1 VTAATAPAGATAPA
15 APNPF
20 ANPRLRALRDGAVV
34 AGLLFLV
41 YLFVVVAPQS
51 GTVGFDSLSY
61 WVYSMADPYKLV
73 HGTMGSF
80 VYSPVAARLFSL
92 DSLLPFWQFEWL
104 WTGVLLATAIWLG
117 GRRWLWVLAFPPVA
131 FELYHGNVHLLI
143 AAAIALGF
151 RYPAMWSFVLL
162 TKVTPGVGLIWFLVR
177 REWRSLAIALGV
189 TAVLVAIS
197 LAVDFPLWQQWI
209 DKELL
214 VSLRQPPNQ
223 PQIAIPLLL
232 RLPAAALLVGWGGLT
247 NRKWTV
253 PVAAAVAMP
262 VLWVSAF
269 SVLAAL
275 LAIGR
280 PELQERPAKP
290 KREANPDPN
299 PIPAATP
306 TAPQATNP

>member
-1 VTAATAPAGATAPA
+1 VSAATRA
-15 APNPF
+15 NPF
-20 ANPRLRALRDGAVV
+20 ASPRLRALRDGAVV
-34 AGLLFLV
+34 AGLLFFV

-51 GTVGFDSLSY
+51 ATVGFDALSY
-61 WVYSMADPYKLV
+61 WVYSIADPYKLV

-80 VYSPVAARLFSL
+80 VYSPVAARLFQL
-92 DSLLPFWQFEWL
+92 DSLIPFWQFVWL
-104 WTGVLLATAIWLG
+104 WSAVLVATAIWLG

-151 RYPAMWSFVLL
+151 RYPAAWSFVLL

-189 TAVLVAIS
+189 TAALVAIS

-253 PVAAAVAMP
+253 PVAAAIAMP

-275 LAIGR
+275 LAIER
-280 PELQERPAKP
+280 PELQERPARAKP
-290 KREANPDPN
+290 GTATGTAPEPKPALPPATLGEPANP
-299 PIPAATP
+299 
-306 TAPQATNP
+306 